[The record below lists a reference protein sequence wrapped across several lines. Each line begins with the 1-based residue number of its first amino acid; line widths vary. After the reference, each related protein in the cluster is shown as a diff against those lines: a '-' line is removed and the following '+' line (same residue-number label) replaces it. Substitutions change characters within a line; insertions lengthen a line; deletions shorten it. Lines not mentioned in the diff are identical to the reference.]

1 MMERELTETERM
13 LRDTFRGY
21 FTREIE
27 PHVPKMERLEVLPYD
42 LMRDMHR
49 TLGLDAVLP
58 QARVRDESGGG
69 PRSDAAGTGLGGNTA
84 RYARTTF
91 TVEMSRVS
99 PSFALSYGASVGLF
113 GGNVVGKGTPEQI
126 ERFALPVLRSERVG
140 CWCLTE
146 PGAGSDALRGMKTT
160 ARRDGD
166 TYVLHGSKT
175 FITNAPYADI
185 FLVYARVLGGD
196 LDGSIQPFI
205 VERGT
210 AGLSTGPAMRKMGM
224 RGSPTGE
231 VFLDD
236 VRVPADQL
244 LGGGVRQR
252 DHVKASLAV
261 ERGGLSVVSYAIAE
275 RCFEIARDYARTRQQ
290 FGQPIANYQLIQSRL
305 ARMYVA
311 LSNCRRVV
319 YADYI
324 AGRTLK
330 ESVADVCAGK
340 LYCAEMGT
348 FVAFEAIH
356 ILAGNGY
363 MEEYV
368 VERLAR
374 DAKLIELGGG
384 TTEMQILTI
393 AREILHEGS

>member
-1 MMERELTETERM
+1 MDLELTDAERL
-13 LRDTFRGY
+13 LRDTFREY
-21 FTREIE
+21 FRRELD
-27 PHVPKMERLEVLPYD
+27 PHVPAMESGAMLPYE
-42 LMRDMHR
+42 LMRPMHQA
-49 TLGLDAVLP
+49 LGLDAMLSRT
-58 QARVRDESGGG
+58 ARDDGDRDT
-69 PRSDAAGTGLGGNTA
+69 SDGMSANMV

-99 PSFALSYGASVGLF
+99 PSFTLSYGASLGLF
-113 GGNVVGKGTPEQI
+113 AGNVLSKGTGEQV
-126 ERFALPVLRSERVG
+126 ERFARPVLRCEKIG
-140 CWCLTE
+140 CWGLTE
-146 PGAGSDALRGMKTT
+146 PGSGSDALGGMKTT

-166 TYVLHGSKT
+166 HYVLNGSKT
-175 FITNAPYADI
+175 FITNAPYADV
-185 FLVYARVLGGD
+185 FLVLARVETDGPD
-196 LDGSIQPFI
+196 AGSIQSFI
-205 VERGT
+205 VERGVP
-210 AGLSTGPAMRKMGM
+210 GLTTGPPMKKMGM

-231 VFLDD
+231 IFLDD

-244 LGGGVRQR
+244 LGGGVRER
-252 DHVKASLAV
+252 GHVKASLAT
-261 ERGGLSVVSYAIAE
+261 ERSGLSVMSYGIAE
-275 RCFEIARDYARTRQQ
+275 RCYEIARDYALARQQ
-290 FGQPIANYQLIQSRL
+290 FGKPIAEYQMIQSRL

-311 LSNCRRVV
+311 LSNCRRIV
-319 YADYI
+319 YADWL
-324 AGRTLK
+324 AGRTLR
-330 ESVADVCAGK
+330 ESIADVCAGK

-393 AREILHEGS
+393 ARELLRS